1 MKLTSISEGL
11 LRYLILFFFIYS
23 VIYIFP
29 FPLNGFVHI
38 YFFEEFFN
46 QNTWHI
52 IVPWFSDNV
61 LNNTDPVYIRPTG
74 SGDTLFDFV
83 RCLLVGIFSLA
94 LATLIFFI
102 FRSKLNY
109 RKLVYI
115 GGQYVRYYLIF
126 VLLTYGIIKIFKLQF
141 GEPYL
146 IRLVTPLGEMSPMGL
161 AWNYMGFSKTYTVF
175 AGWSETIA
183 AILLMFKR
191 TRTLGAVVGFGVMLN
206 VFMMNISYDIPVK
219 LFSLHLCVFSA
230 FLILIDGRRMLNVFV
245 LNRDVSK
252 YKFVSPFSKKWKNY
266 TLQIVK
272 FLVLIL
278 IVYLNLIN
286 AMRSQYLY
294 GDLGPKHKLYGIY
307 ELNEFALN
315 HTKRPAL
322 LNDSVRFRRL
332 IFDSPNRV
340 YIQKM
345 NNEGIYYQTET
356 DTIAQKIYLK
366 EQDSTKVGVLH
377 YKNEAES
384 DADVFEFE
392 GIFKNDSVY
401 FKTERKGRE
410 DFLLNNRGFHWISE
424 YPFNR

>member
-94 LATLIFFI
+94 LATLIFLI

-146 IRLVTPLGEMSPMGL
+146 IRLVTQFGEMSPRGL
-161 AWNYMGFSKTYTVF
+161 GWN
-175 AGWSETIA
+175 
-183 AILLMFKR
+183 
-191 TRTLGAVVGFGVMLN
+191 
-206 VFMMNISYDIPVK
+206 
-219 LFSLHLCVFSA
+219 
-230 FLILIDGRRMLNVFV
+230 
-245 LNRDVSK
+245 
-252 YKFVSPFSKKWKNY
+252 
-266 TLQIVK
+266 
-272 FLVLIL
+272 
-278 IVYLNLIN
+278 
-286 AMRSQYLY
+286 
-294 GDLGPKHKLYGIY
+294 
-307 ELNEFALN
+307 
-315 HTKRPAL
+315 
-322 LNDSVRFRRL
+322 
-332 IFDSPNRV
+332 
-340 YIQKM
+340 
-345 NNEGIYYQTET
+345 
-356 DTIAQKIYLK
+356 
-366 EQDSTKVGVLH
+366 
-377 YKNEAES
+377 
-384 DADVFEFE
+384 
-392 GIFKNDSVY
+392 
-401 FKTERKGRE
+401 
-410 DFLLNNRGFHWISE
+410 
-424 YPFNR
+424 